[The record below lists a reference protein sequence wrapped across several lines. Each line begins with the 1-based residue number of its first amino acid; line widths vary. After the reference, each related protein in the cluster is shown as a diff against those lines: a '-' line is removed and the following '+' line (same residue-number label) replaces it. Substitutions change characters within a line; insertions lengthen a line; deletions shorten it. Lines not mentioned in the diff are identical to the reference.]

1 LIDAGAQILE
11 HDNQALATA
20 WLLLD
25 TEAAAAVYFD
35 SDHKPCVLYKGGKKK
50 IPLVA
55 SPFAE
60 NFERCLVYIDESHCR
75 GTDLKLHPSARAA
88 LTLGPHLTKDSLVQ
102 AAMRL
107 RLLGQTQS
115 VTFFSPPVCVDVP
128 AI

>member
-11 HDNQALATA
+11 HDNQALVAA

-25 TEAAAAVYFD
+25 RDAAAAVYFD
-35 SDHKPCVLYKGGKKK
+35 SDHMPYVLYRGGKKK
-50 IPLVA
+50 IPLIA

-60 NFERCLVYIDESHCR
+60 NFESCLVYIDESHCR

-107 RLLGQTQS
+107 RLLGKTQS
-115 VTFFSPPVCVDVP
+115 VTFLSPPVCVNIPV
-128 AI
+128 I